1 MRNSIPDILIE
12 QAALGELSEAE
23 MEKLRSE
30 CDLEA
35 RIAELEASN
44 DEILAAYP
52 PEEMAAKIRKRAAA
66 HEAGPRIIEGVF
78 KAVLPLAA
86 AAALFVTL
94 GMPLLQ
100 DRAMPA
106 FDPNNA
112 AGIRLKGMKPHFQI
126 YRQSGSEAEP
136 LADQDLARE
145 NDLLQ
150 LSYVAGGADYGV
162 LLSIDGRGAVTLH
175 YPDSPFGDQRLAAEG
190 EYALPFSY
198 QLDDAPSFERF
209 YFIAGDEEIPM
220 ELVME
225 EAERVAM
232 SRTGKWV
239 ESFQI
244 PEEYTQQSI
253 LLLKE

>member
-12 QAALGELSEAE
+12 QAALGELSDAE
-23 MEKLRSE
+23 LEKLRSE
-30 CDLEA
+30 CDLDA

-44 DEILAAYP
+44 REILDAYP
-52 PEEMAAKIRKRAAA
+52 AEEMSQKIRERAAKKDS
-66 HEAGPRIIEGVF
+66 GPKIIEGVF
-78 KAVLPLAA
+78 KTALPLAA

-94 GMPLLQ
+94 GLPMLQ
-100 DRAMPA
+100 NQAMPNLA
-106 FDPNNA
+106 DENGA
-112 AGIRLKGMKPHFQI
+112 AIRLKGIKPHFQI
-126 YRQSGSEAEP
+126 YRQTGTDAEP
-136 LADQDLARE
+136 LTDQDLARE

-150 LSYVAGGADYGV
+150 LSYVAAGAEYGV

-175 YPDSPFGDQRLAAEG
+175 YPDSPYGDQRLASDG

-209 YFIAGDEEIPM
+209 YFIAGEEEIPM

-239 ESFQI
+239 ESFRI
-244 PEEYTQQSI
+244 PEEFTQQSI